1 MFDEII
7 DGIKNGFMKLAE
19 ALQRI
24 LASVGN
30 GVKAAWSSDRVK
42 TAIAYIL
49 LVLVVFF
56 LGHMVY
62 TKYFKPD
69 KAVVPESQIQV
80 ETPEGVQKAADKAG
94 IKLEYGQAKEAAKE
108 IRYIYETKKE
118 PVYIVN
124 TTGEKAPA
132 AASEARK
139 EAKADFA
146 IITDKNN
153 PDKQVKLEELK
164 KDQPVELNQ
173 YNVQAYKPVIRTLTI
188 SPDIEGK
195 KLEQINFSVSK
206 KINKKGEYIGIG
218 AGYDIIDK
226 RALLNISYSW

>member
-1 MFDEII
+1 MFDKII
-7 DGIKNGFMKLAE
+7 DGIK
-19 ALQRI
+19 
-24 LASVGN
+24 
-30 GVKAAWSSDRVK
+30 SSGVK

-49 LVLVVFF
+49 LAVVVLS
-56 LGHMVY
+56 LWYLAY

-69 KAVVPESQIQV
+69 KAVAPESQVQV
-80 ETPEGVQKAADKAG
+80 ETPEGVKKAADKAG

-132 AASEARK
+132 AASEARN

-153 PDKQVKLEELK
+153 SDKQVRLEELK

-173 YNVQAYKPVIRTLTI
+173 YNVQAYKPVIRTVTI

-195 KLEQINFSVSK
+195 KLEQINFSISK

-218 AGYDIIDK
+218 AGYDIINK
-226 RALLNISYSW
+226 RTLLNISYSW

>member
-1 MFDEII
+1 MRIKQLFDKLII
-7 DGIKNGFMKLAE
+7 SMRSARLLSMTISSINFQRVRGDKKQ
-19 ALQRI
+19 AL
-24 LASVGN
+24 
-30 GVKAAWSSDRVK
+30 DH
-42 TAIAYIL
+42 IAR
-49 LVLVVFF
+49 
-56 LGHMVY
+56 
-62 TKYFKPD
+62 T
-69 KAVVPESQIQV
+69 
-80 ETPEGVQKAADKAG
+80 
-94 IKLEYGQAKEAAKE
+94 
-108 IRYIYETKKE
+108 TKKE

-153 PDKQVKLEELK
+153 PDKQVQLEELK